1 MSTQAQQ
8 IHFSDFKITDFP
20 PGTKTRAHLII
31 NTLPSGEPLYCAMTI
46 ARGQEPGPVCMVTGL
61 VHGDE
66 YEGPVAIQD
75 VFEELDP
82 ATMRGTFF
90 GVPMV
95 NGPAFIHGTR
105 EGGWDSLNLAR
116 IFPGSAEGFPTERLA
131 HVFQEY
137 LVVQADFLLEMHA
150 GGNLYACKELAGYQ
164 VQGGKAG
171 ERLHEAAIAFGFDF
185 VWGTEA
191 LPGRTLSA
199 AREKGVPAVYVE
211 NRGEGRVR
219 PAQRVAAVQGIRN
232 TLAFLEIIDGSY
244 PTAEPPFSLQT
255 LGEEA
260 GHLQVNYPSPYSG
273 LFVPAVELWDKV
285 RTGDILGQVR
295 HPDGTVL
302 AEIPAVQTGRVMF
315 LRTFPRVMV
324 GECLIYVLETDL

>member
-1 MSTQAQQ
+1 MLTEAQP
-8 IHFSDFKITDFP
+8 ILYSDFRVADFAE
-20 PGTKTRAHLII
+20 GTKTRLHLIL
-31 NTLPSGEPLYCAMTI
+31 NTLPSGEPLYCPVLL
-46 ARGQEPGPVCMVTGL
+46 ARGDNPGPVCMVTGL

-75 VFEELDP
+75 VFAELD
-82 ATMRGTFF
+82 TSDMRGTFF
-90 GVPMV
+90 GIPMV
-95 NGPAFIHGTR
+95 NGPAFAHGTR
-105 EGGWDSLNLAR
+105 EGGWDHLNLAR
-116 IFPGSAEGFPTERLA
+116 IFPGAAQGSPTERIA
-131 HVFQEY
+131 HIFQEH

-164 VQGGKAG
+164 VQSGPAG

-199 AREKGVPAVYVE
+199 ARIKGVPAIYVE
-211 NRGEGRVR
+211 NRGEGRLR
-219 PAQRVAAVQGIRN
+219 SAQRTYAVQGIRN
-232 TLAFLEIIDGSY
+232 ILAFLGIVEGDF
-244 PTAEPPFSLQT
+244 PTAEPEFSLQT

-273 LFVPAVELWDKV
+273 LFVPAVELWDV
-285 RTGDILGQVR
+285 VSEGDILGEVR

-302 AEIPAVQTGRVMF
+302 AEIPAVESGRVMF
-315 LRTFPRVMV
+315 LRTIPKVLM
-324 GECLIYVLETDL
+324 GECLIYVLKMET